1 MKQSLIQIPSARLA
15 CEVYGEGNISL
26 VVEMGLGTVT
36 AEWRQ
41 LAERLARR
49 RTVLLYQRAG
59 YGASSSSDL
68 PRTPGNIALEL
79 RHLLDRLPHAEKLTL
94 LAHSQGGLYAWTFAR
109 AYPELTGRLVLLDPL
124 SPQDFRFRA
133 ELGVSEKR
141 RGQDRRTGV
150 EPEADADAS
159 GLAGKADDVRR
170 AAVLLQQ
177 LSRRRPG
184 GDPRVEGRRRGPPR

>member
-94 LAHSQGGLYAWTFAR
+94 LAHSQGVPGADRQARPAGPPLPAGL
-109 AYPELTGRLVLLDPL
+109 PL
-124 SPQDFRFRA
+124 PRGADGD
-133 ELGVSEKR
+133 GVSEKR
-141 RGQDRRTGV
+141 RGRDRRTGV

-177 LSRRRPG
+177 LSRRRPD